1 MSLTLGAQQAGALT
15 NDDTTRLI
23 TAGSLAYTFGKI
35 FGGSCADLLG
45 GKQTISV
52 VMTTMGACFVATGF
66 HGSTSAK
73 PSARA
78 ITMLWCLSRVVHAAH
93 WPAHCVVNKAWFSMD
108 TDFSA
113 RTAILSTSS
122 RLGSFFGSL
131 AGGVLLS
138 RLGSWSSCLKVVG
151 AYLLLLGGVDIMTL
165 TQPTVEETNKGVVEA
180 KKILDKAMSKVS
192 KKRERNE
199 RDERAAAERKR
210 ERDSAEERAKRETV
224 TSDQNKK
231 RLKPGGWWRALTNP
245 KLYLVFAG
253 TALSFPAYDLP
264 AILPVL
270 LSEHVKGLSTT
281 SIGLIGSMFPVMAVP
296 SIFFGAWLE
305 PQLTSTTRPMWYA
318 GGAMVAS
325 LCLLRL
331 SKKGLSPSFIAPLLM
346 TTMFSFAP
354 AIAFVPPE
362 FLAKFGG
369 PQTGLFTGLND
380 AGGMLLN
387 STIYAMLP
395 ALKRRGGWTLVLKTY
410 AGMMAASGACN
421 AGYYLL
427 ERRNPLVVSPFEEE
441 E

>member
-15 NDDTTRLI
+15 SDDTTRLI
-23 TAGSLAYTFGKI
+23 TAGSFAYTFGKI

-52 VMTTMGACFVATGF
+52 VMTTMGACFVAAGF
-66 HGSTSAK
+66 HGSTSVK

-151 AYLLLLGGVDIMTL
+151 AYLLLLGGMDIMTL
-165 TQPTVEETNKGVVEA
+165 AQPTVEETNKGVVEA
-180 KKILDKAMSKVS
+180 KKMLDKAGESK
-192 KKRERNE
+192 ERV
-199 RDERAAAERKR
+199 
-210 ERDSAEERAKRETV
+210 AKRETV
-224 TSDQNKK
+224 TSGQKKK

-296 SIFFGAWLE
+296 AIFFGAWLE

-331 SKKGLSPSFIAPLLM
+331 SKKGLSPSSIAPLLM